1 MTTPNQHNELQQP
14 DQPEPELA
22 RGRLMAVDWAN
33 GTARL
38 VTPKGESVA
47 LCFSVADIDMEN
59 RMRKL
64 TTCHVDVWGNHTGSS
79 DVETISIKEI
89 SHAWLEPEPPG
100 EPKDGP
106 ISEKE
111 WDEYMRVIRE
121 GRDGLCGECRRRPAA
136 VYSRAMTTTSA
147 LNEYRQAEEL

>member
-1 MTTPNQHNELQQP
+1 MTKLNEFHEFSET
-14 DQPEPELA
+14 EPALA

-38 VTPKGESVA
+38 HTPTEVSIF
-47 LCFSVADIDMEN
+47 LRFSVSDIDMEN

-64 TTCHVDVWGNHTGSS
+64 ATCHVDVWGNHVNSNDG
-79 DVETISIKEI
+79 ETISVKEI
-89 SHAWLEPEPPG
+89 SHGWLEPEPPG

-111 WDEYMRVIRE
+111 WEEYMRVIRE
-121 GRDGLCGECRRRPAA
+121 GRDGLCGECRRR
-136 VYSRAMTTTSA
+136 SA
-147 LNEYRQAEEL
+147 KIRIS